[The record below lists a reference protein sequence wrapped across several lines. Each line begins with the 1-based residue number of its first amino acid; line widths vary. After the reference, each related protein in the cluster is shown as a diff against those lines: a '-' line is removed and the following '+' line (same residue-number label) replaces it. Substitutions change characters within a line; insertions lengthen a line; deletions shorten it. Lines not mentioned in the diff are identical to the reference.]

1 MGNAIEFLKDNFL
14 HIAPILIAGAFA
26 IAIIIE
32 RMTALL
38 VTYPISNPVSF
49 LDKIRD
55 HVMANRLGEAVTL
68 CEKYRAKPMA
78 KVVKQALLRAHQPE
92 SLIEDGLEI
101 VVGEAHEQI
110 QNRTPYIAT
119 IANVATLLGL
129 FGTIVG
135 LIHSFEAV
143 GTANAQEKAKLLAA
157 GISTAMN
164 ATMMGLAVA
173 IPSMIAFSYLMN
185 KTNRLT
191 AQVDQTAVKILD
203 IIKQRY
209 YEAEMSASGSSHNKK
224 TG

>member
-1 MGNAIEFLKDNFL
+1 MGNAIEFLKDNFF
-14 HIAPILIAGAFA
+14 HVAPILVAGAYG

-38 VTYPISNPVSF
+38 VTYPIANPAAF

-119 IANVATLLGL
+119 IANVSTLLGL

-143 GTANAQEKAKLLAA
+143 GSANAQEKAKLLAA

-164 ATMMGLAVA
+164 ATMLGLAVA
-173 IPSMIAFSYLMN
+173 IPSMVAFSFLMN
-185 KTNRLT
+185 KTNKLT
-191 AQVDQTAVKILD
+191 AQIDQTAVKILD

-209 YEAEMSASGSSHNKK
+209 YDAEMQAAGSPHGKK